1 MTRKAKISGFVY
13 IWRDRKHNRYYV
25 GSHWGYPTDKYICSS
40 VWMRNAY
47 KRRPED
53 FKRRILETVITT
65 RQDLY
70 NREYAWLSL
79 IKKHEI
85 GERYYNIRIA
95 QYNEIDYTIEM
106 REKMHSAQIGRKQSP
121 EHIAKKT
128 ASIKKTMSTPEK
140 KLELSEQAKAM
151 WATEDHRE
159 KFSDKMSEVW
169 ASEEYRAKTIP
180 NIVAALNSEKTIR
193 KISEKSKQ
201 LWQDPAYRQIQSEKH
216 LGVPQ
221 GPRSE
226 AAKESNRLAQILL
239 WSTEEHRQK
248 MSQAH
253 LNSEFA
259 MESSRQNIKKTHTPE
274 AVAKAKEVKRIRHEK
289 LKDDPEYRKTK
300 KEAARIAAMKR
311 WYPELIEA

>member
-13 IWRDRKHNRYYV
+13 IWRDKKHNRYYV
-25 GSHWGYPTDKYICSS
+25 GSHWGYPTDNYICSS

-53 FKRRILETVITT
+53 FKRRILETVSTT

-85 GERYYNIRIA
+85 GERYYNVRIA

-106 REKMHSAQIGRKQSP
+106 REKMISAQIGRKQSP

-140 KLELSEQAKAM
+140 KLELSIQAKAM
-151 WATEDHRE
+151 WSREGHTEHM
-159 KFSDKMSEVW
+159 SAKMSEIW
-169 ASEEYRAKTIP
+169 TSEEHRAKTIP
-180 NIVAALNSEKTIR
+180 NIVATLNSEETVK

-201 LWQDPAYRQIQSEKH
+201 MWQDPAYRQLQSEKR
-216 LGVPQ
+216 LGIPQ

-226 AAKESNRLAQILL
+226 EAKESNRLAQLSL

-253 LNSEFA
+253 LNSELA
-259 MESSRQNIKKTHTPE
+259 MESSKQNIKKTHTPE
-274 AVAKAKEVKRIRHEK
+274 AIAKSKEVKRMRHE
-289 LKDDPEYRKTK
+289 
-300 KEAARIAAMKR
+300 
-311 WYPELIEA
+311 